1 MANPDTITIGAAT
14 YDVYGPRA
22 DADAYFGG
30 KFGRD
35 SWADAGGT
43 DKDRA
48 LVSATRLLELQ
59 RYKGSITDDTTPQSL
74 LWPRTGIT
82 DRRGVEVPDTDF
94 PQDVLYA
101 YYELA
106 QAIID
111 DPELANIG
119 NQDDNTKRAKAGD
132 VEVEFFTPTK
142 NQPRFPNQVQEYLK
156 PYLAGSGL
164 ALGYGSGCSSES
176 SFESGQ
182 FSRSE
187 GFA

>member
-1 MANPDTITIGAAT
+1 MANPDVIVISGNN

-22 DADAYFGG
+22 DADAYFAA
-30 KFGRD
+30 KLNRD
-35 SWADAGGT
+35 SWADTGGT

-59 RYKGSITDDTTPQSL
+59 RYKGAITDDATPQPL
-74 LWPRTGIT
+74 QWPRSGIT
-82 DRRGVEVPDTDF
+82 DRRGIAVADTDF
-94 PQDVLYA
+94 PQDILHA

-111 DPELANIG
+111 DPELANTG
-119 NQDDNTKRAKAGD
+119 NQNDNTKRAKAGP
-132 VEVEFFTPTK
+132 VEVEFFSPLRD
-142 NQPRFPNQVQEYLK
+142 QPRFPNQVQEYLK

-182 FSRSE
+182 FGKTE
-187 GFA
+187 GYA